1 MRRADLLVPA
11 LLLLA
16 LAACDRAPRGQRAP
30 AGELETVEV
39 APPPD
44 AGASLAGDEVERR
57 RQESGLAGI
66 LPSDFPRDLPLPLP
80 ASLIDTERGG
90 GEVAIL
96 LASPSACG
104 ALRESHRVQLLAAGW
119 REEGEGSFRQGGRR
133 AAVSYRD
140 SRPGCHLR
148 IAVGV
153 G

>member
-1 MRRADLLVPA
+1 MTRFLVLIPIGILVALVACTRGPRA
-11 LLLLA
+11 
-16 LAACDRAPRGQRAP
+16 QRA
-30 AGELETVEV
+30 AGGELETVEV

-96 LASPSACG
+96 LASPSSCG
-104 ALRESHRVQLLAAGW
+104 ALREAHRLQLVAAGW
-119 REEGEGSFRQGGRR
+119 REEGAGRFRQGGRR
-133 AAVSYRD
+133 AAVAYRD
-140 SRPGCHLR
+140 SRPGCHVR
-148 IAVGV
+148 IAVG
-153 G
+153 GG

>member
-1 MRRADLLVPA
+1 MRRIE

-16 LAACDRAPRGQRAP
+16 LVFLAAACGRGPRGSRGP
-30 AGELETVEV
+30 GGELETVEV

-44 AGASLAGDEVERR
+44 ASASLAGDEVERR
-57 RQESGLAGI
+57 REGGGLAGI

-96 LASPSACG
+96 LASPSSCG
-104 ALRESHRVQLLAAGW
+104 ALREAHRLQLLAAGW
-119 REEGEGSFRQGGRR
+119 REEGAGSFRQGGRR
-133 AAVSYRD
+133 AAVAFQD
-140 SRPGCHLR
+140 SRPGCHVR
-148 IAVGV
+148 IAVRG